1 MNLSCHQYVNVLK
14 LIKKS
19 HNLITQIY
27 IVAEV
32 LAVPALPL
40 TASSGYLFGLIPG
53 FLTVLVSATIAASIS
68 FLIGRTLLRDWAQ
81 KIASGE
87 QQTLRHFE
95 ILSVSSN
102 PMSVIILLLT
112 LSFLCIAQDLRNGEQ
127 STLRSESKD
136 SKSFCCSECRH
147 YFLLRYLIIYTA

>member
-1 MNLSCHQYVNVLK
+1 MNTKRNRNDSVSSVNKCTTLSSKAHK
-14 LIKKS
+14 IPP
-19 HNLITQIY
+19 NLTFQIY

-40 TASSGYLFGLIPG
+40 TASSGYLFGLVPG

-87 QQTLRHFE
+87 QR
-95 ILSVSSN
+95 
-102 PMSVIILLLT
+102 
-112 LSFLCIAQDLRNGEQ
+112 
-127 STLRSESKD
+127 
-136 SKSFCCSECRH
+136 
-147 YFLLRYLIIYTA
+147 

>member
-1 MNLSCHQYVNVLK
+1 MNLSSHQYVNVLK
-14 LIKKS
+14 LTKKS

-87 QQTLRHFE
+87 QQTLRHLE
-95 ILSVSSN
+95 ILSLSH
-102 PMSVIILLLT
+102 PIL
-112 LSFLCIAQDLRNGEQ
+112 
-127 STLRSESKD
+127 
-136 SKSFCCSECRH
+136 
-147 YFLLRYLIIYTA
+147 